1 MEENLSFGTG
11 PLSEATPELVS
22 QDRRAGGESRQASE
36 HRQIL
41 RSAQMGAGSNAGP
54 HFSMRATLFLIIARP
69 GRAAD
74 PRGALAL
81 PRDASNV
88 PDLSGRVYALV
99 GGCRVDYLR
108 MEPLRAIGGAGSP
121 P

>member
-54 HFSMRATLFLIIARP
+54 HFSLSCLVAFISVACASQSPFTSF
-69 GRAAD
+69 AA
-74 PRGALAL
+74 PVLHWRNGK
-81 PRDASNV
+81 
-88 PDLSGRVYALV
+88 
-99 GGCRVDYLR
+99 GGESRCV
-108 MEPLRAIGGAGSP
+108 
-121 P
+121 